1 LTCNTYFDVNLPFL
15 HLKHKEVSTPFKI
28 LSFKEKQKDKNNF
41 SKELGD
47 SFKQWGFA
55 GIKEHTIDRDLV
67 KEVIS
72 LFAEFFSLADD
83 IKESYYR
90 PDLGG
95 ARGYTPIKI
104 ETPKGGKNPDL
115 KEFWHVGRSLNL
127 DDPYRKW
134 MHDNFLISEM
144 PELSEKANMLFTQFD
159 ELGQNL
165 LESIALYLNLEE
177 DYFTKVVDKGNSVMR
192 AIHYPP
198 VINNE
203 IGERAGAHED
213 INLITLLIGGHKS
226 GLEILSQKGE
236 WQDATVDEDVII
248 CNIGDMLQRLTNNYL
263 RSTTHRVS
271 ASLLQSESSRY
282 SIPFFVH
289 PNPDWLIS
297 TLPSCCDENRPNLYT
312 KSIMAEDYLQ
322 ERLKEIKL
330 I

>member
-1 LTCNTYFDVNLPFL
+1 MPFL

-28 LSFKEKQKDKNNF
+28 LSLKEKQKDKNNF

-47 SFKQWGFA
+47 SFNRWGFV

-67 KEVIS
+67 KDVIS
-72 LFAEFFSLADD
+72 LFAEFFNLTDE
-83 IKESYYR
+83 IKESYYN
-90 PDLGG
+90 PNLGG

-104 ETPKGGKNPDL
+104 ETPKGGKSPDI
-115 KEFWHVGRSLNL
+115 KEFWHVGRSLDL

-134 MHDNFLISEM
+134 MHDNYLIREI
-144 PELSEKANMLFTQFD
+144 PELSEKADMLFTQFD
-159 ELGQNL
+159 ELGRNL
-165 LESIALYLNLEE
+165 LESIALYLNLEN
-177 DYFTKVVDKGNSVMR
+177 DYFSNVVDKGNSVMR

-198 VINNE
+198 VKNNE

-226 GLEILSQKGE
+226 GLEILTQEGE

-248 CNIGDMLQRLTNNYL
+248 CNIGDMLQRLTNDYM

-297 TLPSCCDENRPNLYT
+297 TLPSCYDEDRPNLYT
-312 KSIMAEDYLQ
+312 ESILAEDYLQ